1 MTKDEYLQA
10 IMESLTSCNDIE
22 LIDLII
28 TLLRKSV

>member
-10 IMESLTSCNDIE
+10 IMEALISCNDIE
-22 LIDLII
+22 LIDLVL